1 MTEEET
7 SVDQRKPEG
16 DLSYLAG
23 WLCGMYPLGFI
34 GALDFYLREADR
46 KAFQALLCAIMV
58 LAVNILVVALPGQRS
73 ASAGLFILGA
83 WLFLPPLTLY
93 YLRTLDWP
101 APAPDKRG
109 WLSMIIF
116 LGIIGILAAIAIPAY
131 QTRAIKEK
139 VWAAN
144 DEAKQRVEQYLR
156 AKKKLPTTNADVDIP
171 VGTGNKYIESLS
183 VGADGVITIRLS
195 QFVKLSAGKTV
206 ILTPHLNAGALTW
219 SCDGGSLPDKYRSSE
234 CRQPPPGQLN

>member
-1 MTEEET
+1 M
-7 SVDQRKPEG
+7 SNPKLDR

-23 WLCGMYPLGFI
+23 WLCGMYPLGLI

-58 LAVNILVVALPGQRS
+58 LTANILVVALPGQRS

-131 QTRAIKEK
+131 TDMAIRSKVGGKFFVAETATEAVASHYYKNHRFPDNLEQAGFKPPSWNSIASVRVKE
-139 VWAAN
+139 
-144 DEAKQRVEQYLR
+144 QGIVELV
-156 AKKKLPTTNADVDIP
+156 LDVEP
-171 VGTGNKYIESLS
+171 L
-183 VGADGVITIRLS
+183 
-195 QFVKLSAGKTV
+195 AGKSIV
-206 ILTPHLNAGALTW
+206 IVPSIDDRGKIVW
-219 SCDGGSLPDKYRSSE
+219 SCMSLEIKDKYLPAKCRSVKK
-234 CRQPPPGQLN
+234 GQVQQ